1 MTAVRFAA
9 GAVLATIGALGLAA
23 AATATA
29 HADSAP
35 TIAFDTQEVTTPFGG
50 DWLVEV
56 HLTVP
61 DGWTAADA
69 AWGTVDIQLDD
80 VPGTYSAG
88 LPIVR
93 GGVVYFAR
101 PTSATLLPAG
111 EHRATA
117 VFRPSTP
124 GLLEA
129 QTTAPLVITVTPL
142 GLSPELDVLDVP
154 GDARSPYAELSLEG
168 EYVESLGTPAGSW
181 ALTAERDGTE
191 LVQTTI
197 DVEAGEGPAT
207 VSLAEFTKPGT
218 TVVVTAEFTPDAA
231 VSPGVEAETTSE
243 REIVT
248 PALTPAE
255 WLTRAIAVPWWLAV
269 VALVLVVGSVVA
281 AVLVVVRKRHPRTA
295 EGEGEAAGSSA
306 SATPTLEP

>member
-9 GAVLATIGALGLAA
+9 AALLATIGTFGLTAIAA
-23 AATATA
+23 EPA
-29 HADSAP
+29 HADSTPA
-35 TIAFDTQEVTTPFGG
+35 IAFNAQEVTTPFGG

-56 HLTVP
+56 HLTAP
-61 DGWTAADA
+61 EGWAAADA

-101 PTSATLLPAG
+101 PASAPLLPAG

-124 GLLEA
+124 GLLET
-129 QTTAPLVITVTPL
+129 QTAAPLVITVTPL
-142 GLSPELDVLDVP
+142 ALSPELEMIDVP
-154 GDARSPYAELSLEG
+154 GDARSPYAELSLKG
-168 EYVESLGTPAGSW
+168 EYVASLGTPAGSW
-181 ALTAERDGTE
+181 SLTAERDGAE
-191 LVQTTI
+191 LLQTTVE
-197 DVEAGEGPAT
+197 VEAGEGPAT
-207 VSLAEFTKPGT
+207 VSLSEFTKPGT
-218 TVVVTAEFTPDAA
+218 TVVVRAEFTPDAA
-231 VSPGVEAETTSE
+231 VSPGVEATTTSE

-255 WLTRAIAVPWWLAV
+255 WLSRAIAVPWWLAAV
-269 VALVLVVGSVVA
+269 VLVVVVGSVVA
-281 AVLVVVRKRHPRTA
+281 AVLVVVRKKRPPSESVER
-295 EGEGEAAGSSA
+295 EVAGTSA
-306 SATPTLEP
+306 STPTVEP